1 MLRQSLLLLRKNS
14 GKDLSRVAACGYSSV
29 PGHEDAGKN
38 FLSQVEQFYD
48 KAADLVEDRL
58 VDSLPGR
65 VSDEDK
71 RKKVRG
77 VLKIIKPSNNVLE
90 ISFPIKKD
98 NGEYELISAWR
109 AQHSHHRTPCKGG
122 KFVECET
129 CHIIV
134 FFLPVHPLFISH
146 VFLLDIAQRNG
157 TNHNWHS
164 HNVVVDH

>member
-14 GKDLSRVAACGYSSV
+14 SELSRVAACNYSNL
-29 PGHEDAGKN
+29 PGQEDAGKN

-58 VDSLPGR
+58 VDGLPGR
-65 VSDEDK
+65 ISDEEK

-77 VLKIIKPSNNVLE
+77 ILKIIKPSNNVLE

-122 KFVECET
+122 MISQGLINECVENINHIKICFPFVY
-129 CHIIV
+129 
-134 FFLPVHPLFISH
+134 LFINLNELG
-146 VFLLDIAQRNG
+146 LLNAAACVG
-157 TNHNWHS
+157 L
-164 HNVVVDH
+164 